1 MNRSESNN
9 LRVDVYGGQRRF
21 GQAGFCGIVKS
32 ADQHIIRYPFPH
44 GGQRLKQIG
53 SHKIIGADKN
63 IWKRFHGIDHRLH
76 FFQMAILDD
85 ESRVHRISGHCD
97 RKIEGGIPLVERLA
111 VVIIPD
117 ESDAGS
123 PFCQHIIDKFRS
135 FCNVIHI

>member
-1 MNRSESNN
+1 MESITGCISSKW
-9 LRVDVYGGQRRF
+9 LYLMTK
-21 GQAGFCGIVKS
+21 AGS
-32 ADQHIIRYPFPH
+32 TEYP
-44 GGQRLKQIG
+44 
-53 SHKIIGADKN
+53 
-63 IWKRFHGIDHRLH
+63 
-76 FFQMAILDD
+76 AIAT
-85 ESRVHRISGHCD
+85 